1 MIRRPP
7 RSTRTDTLF
16 PYTTLFRSQ
25 EVISWLSRHVS
36 PKAQLCLDTRQ
47 LSAGDVFFACVGLTG
62 DGRDYIAQA
71 VEAGAAAIVMQAD
84 DRASATPE
92 LDVPVLA
99 VPVLPGQLGY
109 IGALGYDRPSE
120 HKKSK
125 EPREGKG
132 CVVRERK

>member
-1 MIRRPP
+1 MTPMNA
-7 RSTRTDTLF
+7 
-16 PYTTLFRSQ
+16 Q

-84 DRASATPE
+84 DRASATPAI
-92 LDVPVLA
+92 DVPVLA
-99 VPVLPGQLGY
+99 VPDLPGQLGS
-109 IGALGYDRPSE
+109 IGHLWYEIGRA
-120 HKKSK
+120 H
-125 EPREGKG
+125 
-132 CVVRERK
+132 V